1 MGHCR
6 AKQHTVQIGA
16 AVFARR
22 LFRSVLRERRH
33 HGPPPLWHGH
43 TAHSREVSIPLVSAL
58 PSSGEGSTNDAEDAS
73 SVALMGR
80 LYPDYFD
87 IAYACFEGGFRDL
100 IIAMA
105 ERGEA
110 MAAPLFFVLEL
121 TLLSLLV
128 AHVRWSRPLA
138 KGKKFVGRAPP
149 SWTLLVL
156 AMDIGPYRAQA
167 MAPGGPSGQLW
178 PPHPPPRPTDLE
190 LWCSGQCTV
199 AEELALALQREVYAR
214 PLSSGGRWPTSRTP
228 DLRRSPNCASRSLG
242 LPWCRA
248 CSMMRMRTLYTC
260 PSL

>member
-1 MGHCR
+1 M
-6 AKQHTVQIGA
+6 TVMVWDTA
-16 AVFARR
+16 ARSSIPYR
-22 LFRSVLRERRH
+22 LVLRFLPGGFFGQSSESD
-33 HGPPPLWHGH
+33 GTTALPALPPLWHGH
-43 TAHSREVSIPLVSAL
+43 TAHSREVSILLVSAL

-167 MAPGGPSGQLW
+167 MAPGSRVVNYGHPTRHRGRQTWSCGVADSALLRSSWLW
-178 PPHPPPRPTDLE
+178 LYN
-190 LWCSGQCTV
+190 V
-199 AEELALALQREVYAR
+199 
-214 PLSSGGRWPTSRTP
+214 
-228 DLRRSPNCASRSLG
+228 RSMLVR
-242 LPWCRA
+242 
-248 CSMMRMRTLYTC
+248 
-260 PSL
+260 